1 MPPRRDGARPQGGAA
16 AKAAGRG
23 GGKAASA
30 AAVLDRPIRFKTC
43 LHNVIYDVLRARGWQ
58 EVRAAGAG
66 AAEEGETAGGGGA
79 RDWDFYWCD
88 VSWMRES
95 FDHCYLEEHQRVCHF
110 RNHYEL
116 SRKNLMAKN
125 LKRLKKQLEKE
136 SKVEA
141 AKCDFFPTTYEL
153 PSEYH
158 IFVEEFKRRPGT
170 IWIMKPAGKAQG
182 RGIFL
187 FRKLK
192 DITEWKKE
200 DYFRRP
206 GDEERTDRE
215 PPETYVVQRY
225 IPNPYLI
232 GGKKFDIRVYVLV
245 TSYVPLKAWLY
256 RSGFARFSNTRYSL
270 DSISN
275 TFVHLTNVAIQKTA
289 PDYDPEKGCK
299 WSLQELRLYLLA
311 RHGHETTRR
320 VFRQVDEI
328 FVKSLQS
335 VQKVIIN
342 DKHCF
347 ELYGFDIMFDEHLKP
362 WIIEV
367 NASPS
372 LTPSSP
378 TDYELKFGL
387 LEDMLHVV
395 DMEGKLSGAE
405 KRVGGFDLLWSDGPV
420 ASDELALRCG
430 QPLTC
435 STNSFLGCHNDREEQ
450 LKHLFKLTPLEA

>member
-1 MPPRRDGARPQGGAA
+1 MAMLRREGAKPSP
-16 AKAAGRG
+16 AKAGRG
-23 GGKAASA
+23 ARAGPAGIQ
-30 AAVLDRPIRFKTC
+30 DRPIRFRTC
-43 LHNVIYDVLRARGWQ
+43 LHNAIYDVLRARGWQ
-58 EVRAAGAG
+58 EVKGG
-66 AAEEGETAGGGGA
+66 GGGGEEGEASGVGP

-158 IFVEEFKRRPGT
+158 IFVEEFKRHPGT

-192 DITEWKKE
+192 DITTWKKE

-206 GDEERTDRE
+206 DEEKTDRD

-256 RSGFARFSNTRYSL
+256 RSGFARFSNSRFSL
-270 DSISN
+270 DSITN

-299 WSLQELRLYLLA
+299 WSLQEFRLYLRA
-311 RHGHETTRR
+311 RHGHETTHR
-320 VFRQVDEI
+320 VFQQVDEI

-335 VQKVIIN
+335 VQKIIIN

-378 TDYELKFGL
+378 TDYELKVGL
-387 LEDMLHVV
+387 LEDMLHII
-395 DMEGKLSGAE
+395 DMEGKMSGTE
-405 KRVGGFDLLWSDGPV
+405 KRVGGFDLLWNDGPV
-420 ASDELALRCG
+420 ASDELGVHCG
-430 QPLTC
+430 QPLGC
-435 STNSFLGCHNDREEQ
+435 SSNSFLGCHNDREEQ
-450 LKHLFKLTPLEA
+450 LKQLFKLSPLARLS